1 MTSDN
6 SQCPLG
12 WTESRFAD
20 LTCRDRTGRISRVP
34 KSSYKEIGKLPVVDQ
49 GQESIAGYVD
59 DYGLQFRG
67 RLPVIVFGD
76 HTRKFKYV
84 DFPFV
89 AGADGTR
96 LITPSSDRVDVR
108 FFYYALCNIPLKN
121 LGYSRHFK
129 LLKEQVVRLPESL
142 PEQRK
147 IAAIL
152 SSVDD
157 AIEKTQAVIDQAQIV
172 KLSLLQELFTRGLPT
187 GTDPSKWTEERLG
200 NLFTLQLG
208 KMLNKKA
215 RETMPRF
222 PYLGN
227 KDVQWGRFD
236 FSSLREMHFDEKDRE
251 KYRLLP
257 GDLLVCEG
265 GEVGRTAIWDKQV
278 DCYYQKA
285 IHRLRVLD
293 YSKVEPR
300 FILHYMRF
308 AAANRRF
315 TDLTTQSSIAHL
327 TREKLSLLK
336 VYLPPLPEQ
345 RAISESLSA
354 MDDFTAK
361 SEAMMRQAQVAKE
374 SLMTVLLTGE
384 VRVAPDTDAA

>member
-1 MTSDN
+1 MTSG
-6 SQCPLG
+6 SYCPFG
-12 WTESRFAD
+12 WTESRFVD
-20 LTCRDRTGRISRVP
+20 LTCRDSRETISRVP
-34 KSSYKEIGKLPVVDQ
+34 KSSYKKIGRLPVVDQ
-49 GQESIAGYVD
+49 GQEPIAGYVD
-59 DYGLQFRG
+59 DYELLFRG
-67 RLPVIVFGD
+67 VLPVIVFGD

-89 AGADGTR
+89 VGADGTR
-96 LITPSSDRVDVR
+96 LITPAVDRVDCR
-108 FFYYALCNIPLKN
+108 FFYYALANIRLKN

-129 LLKEQVVRLPESL
+129 QLKEQVVQFPESL
-142 PEQRK
+142 SEQRK

-152 SSVDD
+152 FSVDD
-157 AIEKTQAVIDQAQIV
+157 AIEKTQAAIDQARIV
-172 KLSLLQELFTRGLPT
+172 KRGLMQELFTRGLPNGT
-187 GTDPSKWTEERLG
+187 GSSEWNEERLG

-215 RETMPRF
+215 RETRPRF

-227 KDVQWGRFD
+227 RDVQWGRIR
-236 FSSLREMHFDEKDRE
+236 FSNLREMHFDEKDRE

-265 GEVGRTAIWDKQV
+265 GEVGRTAILDRQV

-293 YSKVEPR
+293 NAKVEPR

-308 AAANRRF
+308 AAANGML
-315 TDLTTQSSIAHL
+315 TDLTAQSSIAHL

-345 RAISESLSA
+345 RAISDSLSA
-354 MDDFTAK
+354 MDDFMAK
-361 SEAMMRQAQVAKE
+361 SEAVIRQAQVAKQG
-374 SLMTVLLTGE
+374 LMSVLLTGE
-384 VRVAPDTDAA
+384 VRVTPDTEAA